1 MSNLSEILK
10 SESADFP
17 KKYGFQK
24 PLHPVEEMIV
34 IHFNAARGE
43 LPPSWCRP
51 APGHCPQ
58 CLGGGPDWSAD
69 KVGAAFA
76 IMHGYLNQA
85 YIDGWAEK
93 DDPPWAGCRQSSWN
107 RWIDHLVHIGGIAN
121 HSEAQEFAS
130 VFFQAVDKAAPYT

>member
-34 IHFNAARGE
+34 IYFNASRGE
-43 LPPSWCRP
+43 LPPS
-51 APGHCPQ
+51 
-58 CLGGGPDWSAD
+58 LGAGPDWSAD

-85 YIDGWAEK
+85 FIDGWAEK

-107 RWIDHLVHIGGIAN
+107 RWLDHLIHIGGIAN
-121 HSEAQEFAS
+121 RSEAQEFAS

>member
-10 SESADFP
+10 AESIDFP
-17 KKYGFQK
+17 KKYGFQT

-34 IHFNAARGE
+34 IHFNASRGE
-43 LPPSWCRP
+43 LPPS
-51 APGHCPQ
+51 
-58 CLGGGPDWSAD
+58 LSGGPDWSAD

-107 RWIDHLVHIGGIAN
+107 RWIDHLVHVGGIAN